1 MRCSLTQSSIDCMF
15 EYELADLDAA
25 QTLAASVREQAREN
39 DAAIQRLLL
48 AAHYADLHPSP
59 AMLPGDQRS
68 PGGEREIRYGGPG
81 CPGVAEFAVAEF
93 GVVHGVSTESAAKF
107 IGQALALRHRLP
119 LIWQRIEAREVTA
132 WKARQIATA
141 CVELSMEAAAIV
153 DARVAAVVDTVGP
166 IQLRNI
172 VKAAVWDADPEAA
185 KAAAEQKARERG
197 VWVGRSDDHGTS
209 AVFVKAR
216 TGDVIR
222 FDATINQIADAL
234 TALDG
239 PVPRDLQRAR
249 AFGVLTDPSLAHH
262 LLQVAQYLAPA
273 DEFPAAEPPPAE
285 PPLRESQAD
294 QPPANEP
301 PLHHLRADDRPADE
315 SPLHDL
321 RADDRPADEPPLHD
335 PRAEGPPTDEPPL
348 HDPRADER
356 PADEPPADSLATC
369 ASPADPTEGR
379 LQLEPSTWRMP
390 ATEAPPIEMVA
401 GRTGAITMLEGVS
414 AAGELVADLFLNDKQ
429 RADAGHDTAPQSPPN
444 HRPIDPPQAT
454 RPTSVAEEIVANLN
468 ASPRQGL
475 AAKLSAI
482 KEFSDRNGG
491 TRPGRTKLYVH
502 LTDETLLAGSGCLRV
517 EGFGPVYAQLA
528 ELVGHDRITVQP
540 VIDLHDQINVNAYEI
555 PTRLRERIKL
565 TYPVEQFPYGPGET
579 TNRTDIDHAVPY
591 DPAGPKGQTSTAN
604 LRPLRRRSHRVKTFA
619 GWKSRP
625 LDGTGLEWTT
635 RHGFKFRVDHT
646 GTHPVP
652 TDDP

>member
-1 MRCSLTQSSIDCMF
+1 MF
-15 EYELADLDAA
+15 EYELAELDAA

-68 PGGEREIRYGGPG
+68 PGGEREVRYGGPG
-81 CPGVAEFAVAEF
+81 CPGIAEFAVAEF
-93 GVVHGVSTESAAKF
+93 GVVHSTESAAKF

-153 DARVAAVVDTVGP
+153 DARVVAIVDTVGP

-273 DEFPAAEPPPAE
+273 DEFPEAEPA
-285 PPLRESQAD
+285 AD
-294 QPPANEP
+294 EP
-301 PLHHLRADDRPADE
+301 PLHEPQADE
-315 SPLHDL
+315 P
-321 RADDRPADEPPLHD
+321 PADEPPLFEPQAD
-335 PRAEGPPTDEPPL
+335 EPPANEPPL

-356 PADEPPADSLATC
+356 PAHEPPLHDPRADERPAHEPPLHDPRANEPPANEPPLHEPQADERPADEPHTDSLATG
-369 ASPADPTEGR
+369 ASPADPTEGG
-379 LQLEPSTWRMP
+379 LQLEPSTWTKP
-390 ATEAPPIEMVA
+390 GAEAPPIETVA
-401 GRTGAITMLEGVS
+401 ERTGAITRLEGVS
-414 AAGELVADLFLNDKQ
+414 TAGELVADLFLNDKQ
-429 RADAGHDTAPQSPPN
+429 GADADRDTAPHSPPN
-444 HRPIDPPQAT
+444 HPLDPPQTA
-454 RPTSVAEEIVANLN
+454 RPTGVAEEIVANMN
-468 ASPRQGL
+468 ASARQGL

-482 KEFSDRNGG
+482 KEFADRNGG

-528 ELVGHDRITVQP
+528 ELVGHDRITIQP

-565 TYPVEQFPYGPGET
+565 TYPVEQVPYGPGET
-579 TNRTDIDHAVPY
+579 TNRTDIDHVVPY

-604 LRPLRRRSHRVKTFA
+604 LRPLRRRSHRIKTFA

-625 LDGTGLEWTT
+625 VDGTGLEWTT
-635 RHGFKFRVDHT
+635 RHGFRFRVDHT

>member
-1 MRCSLTQSSIDCMF
+1 MF
-15 EYELADLDAA
+15 EYEIEDLNPA
-25 QTLAASVREQAREN
+25 QTLAESAREQAREN

-119 LIWQRIEAREVTA
+119 LIWERIKAREVTA

-153 DARVAAVVDTVGP
+153 DTRVAAIVDTVGP

-172 VKAAVWDADPEAA
+172 IKAAIWDADPEAA
-185 KAAAEQKARERG
+185 KAAAEQKAREHG

-209 AVFVKAR
+209 AVYVKAR

-239 PVPRDLQRAR
+239 PIPRDLQRAR
-249 AFGVLTDPSLAHH
+249 AFGVLTDPSLTHH

-273 DEFPAAEPPPAE
+273 DEFPAAEPAP
-285 PPLRESQAD
+285 
-294 QPPANEP
+294 
-301 PLHHLRADDRPADE
+301 
-315 SPLHDL
+315 
-321 RADDRPADEPPLHD
+321 DEPP
-335 PRAEGPPTDEPPL
+335 PPS
-348 HDPRADER
+348 PRADER
-356 PADEPPADSLATC
+356 PADPPEDDLSAVEPPTHEPAAADPTPDKPPQHEPRANERPADEPRADSLTTV
-369 ASPADPTEGR
+369 ASPVDPAEGP
-379 LQLEPSTWRMP
+379 LCLEEVPVGCP
-390 ATEAPPIEMVA
+390 AVPH
-401 GRTGAITMLEGVS
+401 
-414 AAGELVADLFLNDKQ
+414 LVLND
-429 RADAGHDTAPQSPPN
+429 PP
-444 HRPIDPPQAT
+444 PT
-454 RPTSVAEEIVANLN
+454 SRPTSVAEEIVANLD
-468 ASPRQGL
+468 ASARQGL

-482 KEFSDRNGG
+482 KQFSDRNSG

-517 EGFGPVYAQLA
+517 EGFGPIYARLA

-540 VIDLHDQINVNAYEI
+540 VIDLHDQLNVNAYEI

-579 TNRTDIDHAVPY
+579 TNRTDIDHVVPY
-591 DPAGPKGQTSTAN
+591 NPAGPKGQTSTTN

-625 LDGTGLEWTT
+625 VGGTALEWTT
-635 RHGFKFRVDHT
+635 RHGFTFRVDHT
-646 GTHPVP
+646 GTHPIP